1 MHCTFPLECGI
12 VTGLRER
19 KKIECR
25 LAIQRA
31 ALELAVEHDGMHDV
45 PVEAISEH
53 AGISPRTFFNYF
65 PTKESAIF
73 NAYIGRADDLVQ
85 AITEWP
91 ADDPIGDD
99 PGRIIAEVLLQ
110 SVLTLDA
117 ETNRLLHITLG
128 KNPDLL
134 GLSTGNVL
142 ATNRLLAQAAADRI
156 GATDIPTRRRL
167 GQLTA
172 ALSAVIRMTMGFHS
186 HHDLPTDDLDS
197 ALREATDAVLVGL
210 GTLPGQKPD

>member
-1 MHCTFPLECGI
+1 MA
-12 VTGLRER
+12 GLRER

-31 ALELAVEHDGMHDV
+31 ALELVLEHDGMDDV
-45 PVEAISEH
+45 PVEAIAEH

-65 PTKESAIF
+65 PTKESAIL

-85 AITEWP
+85 AILEWP
-91 ADDPIGDD
+91 TDDPTGDD
-99 PGRIIAEVLLQ
+99 PGRIITEVLLQ
-110 SVLTLDA
+110 SILTLDA
-117 ETNRLLHITLG
+117 ETNRLLRIVLG
-128 KNPDLL
+128 KHPDLL
-134 GLSTGNVL
+134 GLSTGNAL

-186 HHDLPTDDLDS
+186 HHDLPTEDLDA

-210 GTLPGQKPD
+210 GTLPDQNPA